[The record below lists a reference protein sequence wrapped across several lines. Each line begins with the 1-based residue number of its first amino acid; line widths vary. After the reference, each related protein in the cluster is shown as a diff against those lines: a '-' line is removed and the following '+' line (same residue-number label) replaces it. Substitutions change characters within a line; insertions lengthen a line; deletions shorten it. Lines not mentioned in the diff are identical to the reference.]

1 MMAFSEL
8 HNDQIMILL
17 INSLLSFR
25 ALLFLSR
32 HVASRTKSTLDLY
45 LTKFDPESQPD
56 FGMKFFSIQGF
67 KEEEDFVAGFVVDN
81 SANHSTKL

>member
-45 LTKFDPESQPD
+45 LTKFDPELSTR
-56 FGMKFFSIQGF
+56 FWNEIFFYSRI
-67 KEEEDFVAGFVVDN
+67 
-81 SANHSTKL
+81 